1 MGGLSLGDLV
11 NKTKKET
18 AGWGGPGLAGTLS
31 SRADGKVDWAHTQAS
46 REALTGWAC
55 FWWAEA
61 EAGKSRRA
69 PWLSL

>member
-18 AGWGGPGLAGTLS
+18 ASWGGPGPVGTLS
-31 SRADGKVDWAHTQAS
+31 SRADGKEDWAHTQAL
-46 REALTGWAC
+46 REALTRQAC

-61 EAGKSRRA
+61 EAGESRRA
-69 PWLSL
+69 PRLSL